1 MNLYTPFILKCTP
14 KVLTQVDRDKH
25 SRTYGCCD
33 RNFWH
38 LKIRDFSSAILQQTG
53 LTMALLYLNDFDGNI
68 FYKDSRVRS
77 WAEASV
83 YFWKKI
89 QLRDGSFN
97 EYYPNEHGFPPTA
110 FSLYSSC
117 EVYKRLNMQDPD
129 LIKAFNRTGNYL
141 INHIEPK
148 AYNQELA
155 SITALYSL
163 YTITGEKWV
172 LDGLNKKLERIL
184 NLQSPEGWFSEYE
197 GADIGYLSVSLD
209 MLAEYYWMSKNTRVL
224 EPLNQ
229 IISFIKYFIHP
240 NHTAGGEYAS
250 RNTTYFLPNGLEVM
264 IQLGNPDALA
274 IKNFLFENS
283 GKIGFFMDAVD
294 DRYCSH
300 YLLHS
305 FLRALEKEK
314 TVPFSATPLPFSSPQ
329 EIFFKDSGHMVKT
342 ISCGSDIIYIIIAAK
357 KGGMFCTWKND
368 QSSICDFGYRV
379 NYGKGNIAVTNWQ
392 DNSYEVQY
400 SDGRLI
406 ISGFFNEV
414 SLKVP
419 SPILH
424 LGLRVLSA
432 VLGNKII
439 GFLKKKIILVNKHS
453 KIHFQRTIEI
463 KDNKLIIN
471 ESIES
476 PVHVSVEAADN
487 FSARHVAS
495 GKFYSIMDMAP
506 HDTAIYHNIRILKL
520 VKEYDLISTDFTYTI
535 LKKL

>member
-1 MNLYTPFILKCTP
+1 
-14 KVLTQVDRDKH
+14 
-25 SRTYGCCD
+25 
-33 RNFWH
+33 
-38 LKIRDFSSAILQQTG
+38 
-53 LTMALLYLNDFDGNI
+53 
-68 FYKDSRVRS
+68 
-77 WAEASV
+77 
-83 YFWKKI
+83 
-89 QLRDGSFN
+89 
-97 EYYPNEHGFPPTA
+97 
-110 FSLYSSC
+110 
-117 EVYKRLNMQDPD
+117 
-129 LIKAFNRTGNYL
+129 
-141 INHIEPK
+141 
-148 AYNQELA
+148 
-155 SITALYSL
+155 
-163 YTITGEKWV
+163 
-172 LDGLNKKLERIL
+172 
-184 NLQSPEGWFSEYE
+184 
-197 GADIGYLSVSLD
+197 
-209 MLAEYYWMSKNTRVL
+209 
-224 EPLNQ
+224 
-229 IISFIKYFIHP
+229 
-240 NHTAGGEYAS
+240 
-250 RNTTYFLPNGLEVM
+250 
-264 IQLGNPDALA
+264 
-274 IKNFLFENS
+274 
-283 GKIGFFMDAVD
+283 
-294 DRYCSH
+294 
-300 YLLHS
+300 
-305 FLRALEKEK
+305 
-314 TVPFSATPLPFSSPQ
+314 
-329 EIFFKDSGHMVKT
+329 
-342 ISCGSDIIYIIIAAK
+342 
-357 KGGMFCTWKND
+357 MFCTWKND

-476 PVHVSVEAADN
+476 PVPVSVEAADN